1 MLLVF
6 KMAAGLLIS
15 YVAFAAFLVWLTNH
29 LESRGFKN
37 QPPAGFWWPSLGG
50 GPSASVA
57 VESALLRGRAR
68 ALAAGLSLLILSACT
83 YYPSF
88 PYFDPSEPAQRAI
101 GGAVIGAGTGA
112 VIGVALGGWNGVVPG
127 ITLGGI
133 VGALTAE
140 ATTTAP
146 PPAPV
151 YYPPSSY
158 YLPPRP

>member
-1 MLLVF
+1 VHLGAKL
-6 KMAAGLLIS
+6 KRIMA
-15 YVAFAAFLVWLTNH
+15 H
-29 LESRGFKN
+29 
-37 QPPAGFWWPSLGG
+37 
-50 GPSASVA
+50 
-57 VESALLRGRAR
+57 
-68 ALAAGLSLLILSACT
+68 ALAAGPLLLSLSACT

-112 VIGVALGGWNGVVPG
+112 VIGAALGGWNGVVPG

-133 VGALTAE
+133 AGALAAE

-146 PPAPV
+146 SPAPI